1 MPIVAPGGG
10 SSGTTALTITE
21 GDGAPSISANA
32 LVVTNGTLTD
42 SGGGTAT
49 LAITGGGGTQ
59 AFTGALA
66 YATATQNISNGVF
79 TPLVFDSEKYDTSA
93 FHTAGSA
100 QMTAPVSGYYI
111 FGANVSWPGSASG
124 SGQRFVGIS
133 YNGGT
138 TNNDYL
144 ARQSIG
150 GSAIGASNP
159 RHISV
164 TGQAYMTAAAYIE
177 AHVYSSTG
185 LSLDIGGTA
194 TGTASFW
201 IALLGT

>member
-1 MPIVAPGGG
+1 MPIVAPGGSG
-10 SSGTTALTITE
+10 GTSSLTVKE
-21 GDGAPSISANA
+21 ADGAPSLTANT
-32 LVVTNGTLTD
+32 LVVSNGTLTD

-49 LAITGGGGTQ
+49 ITNTGSGGTPT
-59 AFTGALA
+59 FTGALA

-79 TPLVFDSEKYDTSA
+79 TALVFDSEKYDTGS

-124 SGQRFVGIS
+124 TGQRFVGIS

-138 TNNDYL
+138 ANTDYL

-164 TGQAYMTAAAYIE
+164 TGQAYMTANAYVE